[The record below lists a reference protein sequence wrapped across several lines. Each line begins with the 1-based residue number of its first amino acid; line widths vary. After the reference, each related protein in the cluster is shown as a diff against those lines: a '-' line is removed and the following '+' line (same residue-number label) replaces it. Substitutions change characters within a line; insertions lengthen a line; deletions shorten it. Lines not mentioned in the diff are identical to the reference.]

1 MGNPALLKWIEQE
14 KAKGHSLARIK
25 QYLISNGYTKNQVDA
40 AFSTAVTYQAPKKK
54 VVAASPP
61 AISGYGGKIAAL
73 FSKPSGFF
81 MTVEK
86 EYIWPAFLMLI
97 FMSGISAIICV
108 VIGFVFCIQTG
119 GAPPLYIIGSGFS
132 LFIAEIIFGL
142 LFTGI
147 IHFLAV
153 MLGGTGSFGMSHKI
167 FAYSMVPFQLTKF
180 VPFVNIFG
188 VFYSLAL
195 MVVGFM
201 KLKTLSQKRALIAV
215 LSPILLVLFLWL
227 VILAIEFFK
236 VAIYYGVL

>member
-119 GAPPLYIIGSGFS
+119 
-132 LFIAEIIFGL
+132 AEIIFGL